1 MAAKNKWCVK
11 RKTFLLTLHVFWVF
25 FFKAQESKI
34 ANILLFLKTKL
45 TNLELTFPSQ
55 LAALTI
61 GSNLHVQLTHSYS
74 GFVIE
79 NIG

>member
-1 MAAKNKWCVK
+1 MVCQEKNFPFDTPC
-11 RKTFLLTLHVFWVF
+11 FLGF
-25 FFKAQESKI
+25 FLKAQESKI